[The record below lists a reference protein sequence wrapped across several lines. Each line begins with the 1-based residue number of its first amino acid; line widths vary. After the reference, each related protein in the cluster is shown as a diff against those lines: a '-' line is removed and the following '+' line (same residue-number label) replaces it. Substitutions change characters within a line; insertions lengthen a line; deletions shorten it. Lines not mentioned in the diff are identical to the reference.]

1 MSLRTDIFS
10 DTQNRLWD
18 DHRLRQLTYNAVS
31 STRVFPENFEI
42 TRVAGMTPTRISVT
56 QERTLDAARRLYF
69 AQGREMPT
77 GFGVRL
83 PKHIAILNFANA
95 VNPGGGVVY
104 GADAQ
109 EESICRASNLY
120 PCLTKPDVFGDFYNY
135 HNQKDFYFSD
145 RVIYSENVC
154 IFKDENGAML
164 DESQWVFADVIT
176 CAAPN
181 LNGVM
186 EPDITK
192 LEKVMNSRIRNILSL
207 AEAHGV
213 HTLVL
218 GAFGCGAFMNPPE
231 VVAQAFAWQLMNGDF
246 RNTFREVVFAIK
258 ADDQRG
264 YYNFQVF
271 SDYLYS
277 LSDEEASRALSRR
290 GKPEKWK
297 GAQSADRQSAGVGS
311 LLLLIT
317 ILCVFLAVGFGV
329 LFGVGLYLDWFGHAL
344 LACLMG
350 ILPGIFVGMAILFA
364 WQYFKG

>member
-1 MSLRTDIFS
+1 MLSRTEVFL

-18 DHRLRQLTYNAVS
+18 DHRLRQLTYGAVS

-42 TRVAGMTPTRISVT
+42 TRVSGISPTRISVT
-56 QERTLDAARRLYF
+56 QESTLDAARRLYF
-69 AQGREMPT
+69 AQTREVPS
-77 GFGVRL
+77 GFGARL
-83 PKHIAILNFANA
+83 PKHIAILNFANG

-109 EESICRASNLY
+109 EESLCRATNLY
-120 PCLTKPDVFGDFYNY
+120 PCLTKPDVFGEFYDFN
-135 HNQKDFYFSD
+135 NRRDFYFSD

-154 IFKDENGAML
+154 VFKDEYGNML
-164 DESQWVFADVIT
+164 DESQWVFVDVIT

-181 LNGVM
+181 MNGIM
-186 EPDITK
+186 EPDYGK
-192 LEKVMNSRIRNILSL
+192 LEKVYMSRIRNILSL

-264 YYNFQVF
+264 YYNYQVF
-271 SDYLYS
+271 SNYLYGMP
-277 LSDEEASRALSRR
+277 DNGGR
-290 GKPEKWK
+290 PEKWK
-297 GAQSADRQSAGVGS
+297 GHVSNDKVPGVSS
-311 LLLLIT
+311 LIFMIM
-317 ILCVFLAVGFGV
+317 ILCIVLAVGFGV
-329 LFGVGLYLDWFGHAL
+329 LFGVGLYLNWFSNAL
-344 LACLMG
+344 VAVLMG
-350 ILPGIFVGMAILFA
+350 VLPGVFIGMAILFT
-364 WQYFKG
+364 WQFLKN